1 MFTSTL
7 FAAALVISPLAAAVD
22 KQESGAG
29 TPVRVLVTVEAPK
42 NSTPPNLTR
51 DDVMAFLDNQRA
63 LVTDWTPARA
73 AGLQLWL
80 VIDDG
85 SASALGNQLDD
96 LRKFVL
102 EQPANTEI
110 GIGYIQNG
118 SVKVVQKLTSDHTAA
133 VKSLRLPLGLSGIS
147 ASPYLALTELIKK
160 WPSTSQAREV
170 LMVSSG
176 IDPDYGPGPQDPYL
190 DQAIKTAQR
199 AGVPVNSIY
208 FESAGHLGHSL
219 WQINWGQNNL
229 SQLADETGGEFF
241 WQGNYSPVAFL
252 PYLKELN
259 QHLDNQHLLT
269 VAARGMSGEKRLKVL
284 TEVPHASL
292 MSQTH
297 VYVTPGK

>member
-7 FAAALVISPLAAAVD
+7 LFAAALAVVPLTEAVGTDVSGAAA
-22 KQESGAG
+22 
-29 TPVRVLVTVEAPK
+29 PVRVLVTVEGPK

-51 DDVMAFLDNQRA
+51 DDVMAYLDNQRA
-63 LVTDWTPARA
+63 IVRDWTPART

-85 SASALGNQLDD
+85 SASTLGNQLDD

-102 EQPANTEI
+102 EQPAATEI

-118 SVKVVQKLTSDHTAA
+118 SVKVVQNLTSDHAAA

-147 ASPYLALTELIKK
+147 ASPYLAITELIKK
-160 WPSTSQAREV
+160 GPSTGQAREV

-208 FESAGHLGHSL
+208 YESAGHIGHSF
-219 WQINWGQNNL
+219 WQINW
-229 SQLADETGGEFF
+229 
-241 WQGNYSPVAFL
+241 
-252 PYLKELN
+252 
-259 QHLDNQHLLT
+259 
-269 VAARGMSGEKRLKVL
+269 
-284 TEVPHASL
+284 
-292 MSQTH
+292 
-297 VYVTPGK
+297 